1 MISDEEEVKA
11 KQVEEEKKKM
21 SISLSGDIPT
31 GEKGATTK
39 LPFLS
44 LLEYVYS
51 VSYCLRVINEIE
63 FTLRSS
69 RKDSLVVK
77 QTNFL

>member
-1 MISDEEEVKA
+1 MILDEEEVKA

-44 LLEYVYS
+44 ILEYVY
-51 VSYCLRVINEIE
+51 
-63 FTLRSS
+63 
-69 RKDSLVVK
+69 
-77 QTNFL
+77 TN